1 MEFLVNIEVGWPAD
15 GDPEELARLTAAERI
30 RRDGARRGRDDPPD
44 VARAGSARELGV
56 WEAEDATALHAAIGS
71 LPFFP
76 YLDVEVIPLAAH
88 PNDPERPGGRL
99 GEAGAIGRGRPSDGV
114 GYADMM

>member
-15 GDPEELARLTAAERI
+15 GDPDELDSLTIAER
-30 RRDGARRGRDDPPD
+30 ARGT
-44 VARAGSARELGV
+44 ELGAAGTIQRMWRV
-56 WEAEDATALHAAIGS
+56 PGRRANWGIWEADDATALHAAISS

-88 PNDPERPGGRL
+88 PTDPERPGGT
-99 GEAGAIGRGRPSDGV
+99 
-114 GYADMM
+114 